1 MKLHR
6 ISIAMLVALL
16 FTASCNDIDNQE
28 QQTGDLTADQSAEA
42 VEDVPSRSNAAF
54 AGLFNLMGKPCAV
67 RPANER
73 PDDFGFIMS
82 AISLD
87 LEGADMA
94 GNDNGYN
101 WLSTASEY
109 SSRNPN
115 YANPTIRYQIAYMVI
130 GAANEILA
138 SIPAETTSE
147 TLINQMAQARA
158 VRAYAYLFLAPYFQA
173 RYVDAK
179 DKPCVP
185 ILESST
191 DFTNNPRATV
201 EQVYNYILEDLNY
214 AVEHLEGYVRPD
226 KSRVDQNVA
235 YGLRA
240 RAYLNMGK
248 YAEAAADAEKAM
260 KGYTPASMADVSK
273 PAFCNM
279 ATESNWIW
287 GINITSEMIVD
298 QPYATAPSWM
308 SAFAAENYAAG
319 TDNLPM
325 INKLLYNQ
333 ISKTDVRH
341 NWWLDENRH
350 TPNWA
355 DIEWK
360 DGSTVLAK
368 GDAIADLTIKD
379 VKMKYSAY
387 SNVKFGMK
395 NGGVSSVNDSDW
407 PTMRVE
413 EMILVN
419 IEGLAKSGH
428 EAEAKQKLIDFVKT
442 YRDPEYTFPN
452 PLAPNRNLEDEIW
465 FQRRVELW
473 GEGFFVSDARRLD
486 KPIVRFH
493 DNYPSNF
500 SAAFQFNIKPN
511 DEWLNLRFPKTETNN
526 NLAVVNNEGG
536 SQPVAGQ
543 NGELRDG
550 VTNAD
555 GKTIK

>member
-1 MKLHR
+1 MKLHK
-6 ISIAMLVALL
+6 ISIVMLAALMA
-16 FTASCNDIDNQE
+16 TASCNDIDNQVP
-28 QQTGDLTADQSAEA
+28 QTGDLTGDQTAEA
-42 VEDVPSRSNAAF
+42 VEEIPSRSSAAF
-54 AGLFNLMGKPCAV
+54 AGLFNLMGKPCSV
-67 RPANER
+67 RPKNER
-73 PDDFGFIMS
+73 PDDFGFIMT

-87 LEGADMA
+87 MEGADMA
-94 GNDNGYN
+94 GKDNGFN
-101 WLSTASEY
+101 WLSAASEY
-109 SSRNPN
+109 SSRNPD
-115 YANPTIRYQIAYMVI
+115 YANPLIRYQSAYMVI

-147 TLINQMAQARA
+147 ELIVQMAQVRA

-185 ILESST
+185 ILESGT

-201 EQVYNYILEDLNY
+201 EQVYNYIMDDLNY

-226 KSRVDQNVA
+226 KSRVDQQVA

-260 KGYTPASMADVSK
+260 KGYTPASIADVSK

-279 ATESNWIW
+279 TTEKNWIW
-287 GINITSEMIVD
+287 GINVTAEMIQI

-308 SAFAAENYAAG
+308 SAFATENYGAG

-325 INKLLYNQ
+325 INKLLYDK

-350 TPNWA
+350 SPNWA

-360 DGSTVLAK
+360 DGNTVLAK

-387 SNVKFGMK
+387 SNIKFGMK
-395 NGGVSSVNDSDW
+395 AGGVSNVNDCDW

-442 YRDPEYTFPN
+442 YRDPQYTFPN
-452 PLAPNRNLEDEIW
+452 ALAPNRNLEDEIW

-473 GEGFFVSDARRLD
+473 GEGFFVSDARRLN

-493 DNYPSNF
+493 GAGTTNF
-500 SAAFQFNIKPN
+500 SEAFQFNIKP
-511 DEWLNLRFPKTETNN
+511 DDPWLNLRFPKTETNN
-526 NLAVVNNEGG
+526 NAAIVNNEGG
-536 SQPVAGQ
+536 AQPTAGQ
-543 NGELRDG
+543 EPDLRDG
-550 VTNAD
+550 VTN
-555 GKTIK
+555 

>member
-1 MKLHR
+1 MKLHK
-6 ISIAMLVALL
+6 ISIVMLAALMA
-16 FTASCNDIDNQE
+16 TASCNDIDNQVP
-28 QQTGDLTADQSAEA
+28 QTGDLTGDQTAES
-42 VEDVPSRSNAAF
+42 VEEIPSRSNAAF
-54 AGLFNLMGKPCAV
+54 AGLFNLMGKPCSV
-67 RPANER
+67 RPAQER
-73 PDDFGFIMS
+73 PDDFGFIMT

-87 LEGADMA
+87 MEGADMA
-94 GNDNGYN
+94 GKDNDFN

-115 YANPTIRYQIAYMVI
+115 YANPLIRYQTVYMVI

-138 SIPAETTSE
+138 SIPAETTSKE
-147 TLINQMAQARA
+147 LIVQMAQTRA

-201 EQVYNYILEDLNY
+201 EEVYNYIMEDLNY
-214 AVEHLEGYVRPD
+214 AIEHLEGYVRSD
-226 KSRVDQNVA
+226 KSRVDQQVA

-279 ATESNWIW
+279 ATEKNWIW

-298 QPYATAPSWM
+298 QPYATAPSWI

-325 INKLLYNQ
+325 INKLLYDK

-355 DIEWK
+355 DIEWN
-360 DGSTVLAK
+360 GVK

-395 NGGVSSVNDSDW
+395 SGGVSSVNDCDW

-452 PLAPNRNLEDEIW
+452 PLAPNRILDDEIW

-473 GEGFFVSDARRLD
+473 GEGFFVSDARRLN

-493 DNYPSNF
+493 GSGTSNF
-500 SAAFQFNIKPN
+500 SEAFQFNIKP
-511 DEWLNLRFPKTETNN
+511 DDQWLNLRFPKTETNN
-526 NLAVVNNEGG
+526 NAAIVNNEGG
-536 SQPVAGQ
+536 SQPTAGQ
-543 NGELRDG
+543 NPDLRDG
-550 VTNAD
+550 VTD
-555 GKTIK
+555 

>member
-28 QQTGDLTADQSAEA
+28 PQTGDLTADQSAEA

-185 ILESST
+185 ILESGT

-201 EQVYNYILEDLNY
+201 EQVYNYIW
-214 AVEHLEGYVRPD
+214 
-226 KSRVDQNVA
+226 K
-235 YGLRA
+235 
-240 RAYLNMGK
+240 
-248 YAEAAADAEKAM
+248 
-260 KGYTPASMADVSK
+260 
-273 PAFCNM
+273 
-279 ATESNWIW
+279 
-287 GINITSEMIVD
+287 TS
-298 QPYATAPSWM
+298 
-308 SAFAAENYAAG
+308 
-319 TDNLPM
+319 
-325 INKLLYNQ
+325 
-333 ISKTDVRH
+333 
-341 NWWLDENRH
+341 
-350 TPNWA
+350 
-355 DIEWK
+355 
-360 DGSTVLAK
+360 
-368 GDAIADLTIKD
+368 
-379 VKMKYSAY
+379 
-387 SNVKFGMK
+387 
-395 NGGVSSVNDSDW
+395 
-407 PTMRVE
+407 TM
-413 EMILVN
+413 
-419 IEGLAKSGH
+419 
-428 EAEAKQKLIDFVKT
+428 
-442 YRDPEYTFPN
+442 
-452 PLAPNRNLEDEIW
+452 
-465 FQRRVELW
+465 
-473 GEGFFVSDARRLD
+473 
-486 KPIVRFH
+486 
-493 DNYPSNF
+493 PSNIWKATYAPTR
-500 SAAFQFNIKPN
+500 AA
-511 DEWLNLRFPKTETNN
+511 
-526 NLAVVNNEGG
+526 
-536 SQPVAGQ
+536 
-543 NGELRDG
+543 
-550 VTNAD
+550 
-555 GKTIK
+555 

>member
-1 MKLHR
+1 MKLHK
-6 ISIAMLVALL
+6 ISIVMLAALMA
-16 FTASCNDIDNQE
+16 TASCNDIDNQVP
-28 QQTGDLTADQSAEA
+28 QTGDITGDQAAET
-42 VEDVPSRSNAAF
+42 VEEIPSRSNASF
-54 AGLFNLMGKPCAV
+54 AGLFNLMGKPCSV
-67 RPANER
+67 RPAQER
-73 PDDFGFIMS
+73 PDDFGFIMT

-87 LEGADMA
+87 MEGADMA
-94 GNDNGYN
+94 GKDNNFN
-101 WLSTASEY
+101 WLSTANEY

-115 YANPTIRYQIAYMVI
+115 YANPLIRYQVAYMVI

-147 TLINQMAQARA
+147 ELINQMAQTRA

-201 EQVYNYILEDLNY
+201 EEIYNYILEDLNY
-214 AVEHLEGYVRPD
+214 AVEHLEGYVRSD
-226 KSRVDQNVA
+226 KSRVDQQVA

-260 KGYTPASMADVSK
+260 QGYTPASIADVSK

-279 ATESNWIW
+279 STEKNWIW
-287 GINITSEMIVD
+287 GINVTAEMIVE

-308 SAFAAENYAAG
+308 SAFATENYGAG

-325 INKLLYNQ
+325 INKLLYDK
-333 ISKTDVRH
+333 ISPTDVRH

-350 TPNWA
+350 SPNWA

-360 DGSTVLAK
+360 DGNTVLAK

-379 VKMKYSAY
+379 VKMVYSAY
-387 SNVKFGMK
+387 SNIKFGMK
-395 NGGVSSVNDSDW
+395 SGGVSNINDCDW

-413 EMILVN
+413 EMILIN

-428 EAEAKQKLIDFVKT
+428 EPEAKQKLIDFVKT

-452 PLAPNRNLEDEIW
+452 PLAPNRSLEDEIW

-473 GEGFFVSDARRLD
+473 GEGFFVSDARRLN

-493 DNYPSNF
+493 DTKPSNF
-500 SAAFQFNIKPN
+500 SAAFQFNIKP
-511 DEWLNLRFPKTETNN
+511 DDPWLNLRFPKTETNN
-526 NLAVVNNEGG
+526 NAAIVNNEGG
-536 SQPVAGQ
+536 SQPVPGQ

-550 VTNAD
+550 VTD
-555 GKTIK
+555 